1 MRSKHDIAA
10 PRAKGLLSMNVHSPF
25 DLQGLPS
32 DLAVL
37 SKGLI
42 SFASPASG
50 NPTWLKREDGT
61 LWVLS
66 VDQRDLEH
74 KFEVFTLRVEQAAS
88 IFRFA
93 LPAPSEFRPWPFDNW
108 RVDVLRRAEYIFKP
122 EDPGPTFGVDPL
134 GQDAARPGEVPRVA
148 LSSCVVAAG
157 LLFTGADQQRLLIC
171 VDWMPFN
178 MVVTQEPTVVNDL
191 IEACEFVSV
200 DDYAQ
205 QLAMS
210 VQD

>member
-1 MRSKHDIAA
+1 
-10 PRAKGLLSMNVHSPF
+10 MNVHSPF
-25 DLQGLPS
+25 DLQALPS
-32 DLAVL
+32 DLAAL
-37 SKGLI
+37 GEGLI
-42 SFASPASG
+42 SFAVSANG
-50 NPTWLKREDGT
+50 NQTWLKGEDGI

-74 KFEVFTLRVEQAAS
+74 KFEVFTLRVEEAAS
-88 IFRFA
+88 NFRFA
-93 LPAPSEFRPWPFDNW
+93 PPAPSEFRPWPFDEW

-148 LSSCVVAAG
+148 LSSCEVAVG
-157 LLFTGADQQRLLIC
+157 LMFTGVDQKRLLVC

-178 MVVTQEPTVVNDL
+178 MVATQEPTVIDDV
-191 IEACEFVSV
+191 IEACEFVSL
-200 DDYAQ
+200 DDYTQ

-210 VQD
+210 IQG